1 MKTRFRRASAAVLV
15 LSVCLTLAPI
25 AVADG
30 RDGGRDL
37 GERVRRIF
45 QKIQQI
51 VGTIGTNSDI
61 PAPPK
66 P

>member
-1 MKTRFRRASAAVLV
+1 MKSRFHRAGVAALV
-15 LSVCLTLAPI
+15 LSVCLTIAPI

-37 GERVRRIF
+37 SERVRRIF
-45 QKIQQI
+45 LKIQQI
-51 VGTIGTNSDI
+51 VGGITTNNDVLG
-61 PAPPK
+61 PPK